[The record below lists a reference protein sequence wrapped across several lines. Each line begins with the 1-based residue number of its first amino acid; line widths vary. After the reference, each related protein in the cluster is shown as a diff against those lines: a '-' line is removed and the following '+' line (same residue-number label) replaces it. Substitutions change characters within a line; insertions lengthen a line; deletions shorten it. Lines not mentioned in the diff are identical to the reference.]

1 MLIHWLHKLIGARC
15 SFKGFEAAVGTLS
28 SDLRNLA
35 TRKDTAPTPFP
46 PMEEAWFL
54 GPTFSGL
61 GMAPPKVTLPEP
73 ASPPTRSAGRTRT
86 ARDAWMQTSSPQSMP
101 PSTTASTSFLS
112 PSVARPC
119 DQQKDLRGE
128 SVGNSGPELGKVENV
143 ALWLLTVGA
152 RTIDREFP
160 AFAIFGEHRLKGE
173 SLSDA
178 SLPRNKMLPL
188 IHSHDAAAASE
199 TVLSW
204 RKGEVVKLVGGKGM
218 ILVNNRSNG
227 DEIFVVPHFLRATHI
242 SYSDGLKLFSYLD
255 STKSPKGTISY
266 PFTMLGTQPTPS
278 IALFL
283 SRGSNTFTLEILKPN
298 IVAPRV
304 NIIATYTKADSL
316 TGFEFDKRRLS
327 FNFELGKSMSF
338 PHITN
343 IISLLKALH
352 LEWSPFA
359 IK

>member
-188 IHSHDAAAASE
+188 IHSHDAAAASLYCPSPQDSSSIVLFPKAQPTSTYSQFRE
-199 TVLSW
+199 MDPQGHVSQPVMGVAATVPYQAYPHLYQQQQQQQLQMFWADQYREIEQTTDFKNHSLPLA
-204 RKGEVVKLVGGKGM
+204 RIKKIMKADEDVRMIAAEAPVCPGKKERRTLRCHDHLV
-218 ILVNNRSNG
+218 LRL
-227 DEIFVVPHFLRATHI
+227 EINEH
-242 SYSDGLKLFSYLD
+242 
-255 STKSPKGTISY
+255 STKKSFIGIEMIK
-266 PFTMLGTQPTPS
+266 
-278 IALFL
+278 
-283 SRGSNTFTLEILKPN
+283 ILK
-298 IVAPRV
+298 
-304 NIIATYTKADSL
+304 TK
-316 TGFEFDKRRLS
+316 
-327 FNFELGKSMSF
+327 N
-338 PHITN
+338 
-343 IISLLKALH
+343 
-352 LEWSPFA
+352 
-359 IK
+359 